1 MNKRF
6 DHRTEEE
13 FKVEIA
19 ERTLLE
25 RRLFLE
31 WIDLQEDD
39 TGTKPEFTDTGCGNH
54 GEFIEDKKVSTA
66 ADFDVE
72 GIGLVEVKFAKPMLK
87 RDFHLKVGQTKSYI
101 KQGALILMVI
111 GANEDVPKFTLI
123 SVEALEEIVETCSI
137 VKWVGFGFKA
147 AYRVS
152 VNQFVWRD
160 LR

>member
-6 DHRTEEE
+6 DTRTEEE
-13 FKVEIA
+13 FKAEIA
-19 ERTLLE
+19 QRTLLE
-25 RRLFLE
+25 RELFLE
-31 WIDLQEDD
+31 WLNLQEKE
-39 TGTKPEFTDTGCGNH
+39 TGVRPEFTDTGCGNH

-101 KQGALILMVI
+101 KQGAMILMVI
-111 GANEDVPKFTLI
+111 GADEDVPKFTLI
-123 SVEALEEIVETCSI
+123 SVEALEEIVETCPI

-147 AYRVS
+147 SYRIEIGK
-152 VNQFVWRD
+152 FIWRD
-160 LR
+160 LK